1 MNKASALRAYR
12 TMRMIREFETQI
24 AREFAAGKVPGMT
37 HLYIGQ
43 EAVAAGICHDLSESD
58 FIASTHR
65 GHGHCIAKGCDVR
78 LMALELFRKSGGI
91 CKGKGGSM
99 HIADVS
105 KGMLGANAIV
115 GGASPL
121 AGGAALAIKLREQA
135 NVAVA
140 FVGDGAAN
148 QGTTLEEMNFAVS
161 LKLPL
166 IFAIESN
173 GYGEHTLTDYA
184 SPGDLTERATAFG
197 MAAEKVDGT
206 DFFAVHA
213 AMERAI
219 NRAHAGEGP
228 SSIECVATRWRGHFE
243 GDPQLYRP
251 KGEVDVL
258 RESSDPLKVFRAA
271 ATKKKL
277 ATRKEFDAVDIEVE
291 AEVTRAVEAALAAPQ
306 PDLSELLTDVY
317 ATY

>member
-1 MNKASALRAYR
+1 MNKNSAARAYK
-12 TMRMIREFETQI
+12 TMRLIREFETQI
-24 AREFAAGKVPGMT
+24 AREFAAGTVPGMT

-43 EAVAAGICHDLSESD
+43 EAVAVGICHELTDSD

-65 GHGHCIAKGCDVR
+65 GHGHCIAKGCDVG

-121 AGGAALAIKLREQA
+121 AGGAALAIKLRSQS

-161 LKLPL
+161 LNLPL
-166 IFAIESN
+166 VFAIESN

-184 SPGDLTERATAFG
+184 TPGDLTERAAAFG

-213 AMERAI
+213 AMERAVE
-219 NRAHAGEGP
+219 RAHAGKGP
-228 SSIECVATRWRGHFE
+228 SSIECIATRWHGHFE

-251 KGEVDVL
+251 KGEVDSL
-258 RESSDPLKVFRAA
+258 RKNSDPLQNFRTTAS
-271 ATKKKL
+271 KKKL
-277 ATRKEFDAVDIEVE
+277 GTKKDFDAIDAAVA
-291 AEVTRAVEAALAAPQ
+291 AEVTKAVEVALAAPE
-306 PDLSELLTDVY
+306 PDLAELLTDVY